1 MNRANKKRNYDA
13 YSNEHPVVRTHPETG
28 KKILFVNWTYT
39 KKIIGLEKEESDEI
53 LNKIWDPIMFFSNI
67 QLDESE
73 WDWYTENID
82 WIEYYVDNKTW
93 AKTKIMSSE
102 EAKEVN
108 KVLTSEKKLSS
119 DEYIELNTKIQI
131 LEQQISN
138 KTFVLNENIFSPL
151 IFIIALSIINILWFI
166 YIYFRMKK

>member
-1 MNRANKKRNYDA
+1 
-13 YSNEHPVVRTHPETG
+13 
-28 KKILFVNWTYT
+28 
-39 KKIIGLEKEESDEI
+39 
-53 LNKIWDPIMFFSNI
+53 
-67 QLDESE
+67 
-73 WDWYTENID
+73 
-82 WIEYYVDNKTW
+82 
-93 AKTKIMSSE
+93 MSSE

-151 IFIIALSIINILWFI
+151 IFIIALSIINIL
-166 YIYFRMKK
+166 

>member
-1 MNRANKKRNYDA
+1 MMNFNYN
-13 YSNEHPVVRTHPETG
+13 YKNMTLNYNNEAD
-28 KKILFVNWTYT
+28 KIKIDKAIENYKNW
-39 KKIIGLEKEESDEI
+39 IASEKDNEI